1 MMDARF
7 ANATG
12 EALAALQRRQNRHK
26 VCLA

>member
-7 ANATG
+7 GYATG
-12 EALAALQRRQNRHK
+12 EALAALLRRQNRHK